1 MVIESNVDRRENIQ
15 CHLVSLPYGNAERF
29 FKIAL
34 LLG

>member
-1 MVIESNVDRRENIQ
+1 MTIESNVDRRENIQ
-15 CHLVSLPYGNAERF
+15 YHLVSLWYSNAERF